1 LAYIWAFSPVYAM
14 KQAPEQQFATLLL
27 TWNRQVNTRAM
38 PWKGEKDPYLIWLS
52 EIILQQTRVEQG
64 LEYFLNFK
72 KKYPAVKYL
81 AQAPA
86 DEVMRLWQGLGYY
99 SRARNLHETAKNI
112 QSNYRGRFPESFDE
126 LKKLKGVGE
135 YTAAAIASFAFGI
148 PKAVVD
154 GNVIRVLSRVFG
166 VHIPF
171 DTTEGKKRFAAL
183 AQELMDEKSPGEF
196 NQAMMDFGATVC
208 APQKPDC
215 EVCPFKKI
223 CSAYNE
229 DSIDELPVR
238 QNKIKIKERWFNYL
252 LIKNDSEIFIEKRTG
267 NDIWKTL
274 YQLPM
279 IETEKPLSKNFHRA
293 ITAFIGHRNFVI
305 KSYSKPFKQM
315 LTHRKINA
323 RFIEL
328 ELKNLNLFEKD
339 NSLKVSV
346 KDLPLFAFPKMVHLY
361 LKQNSLL

>member
-1 LAYIWAFSPVYAM
+1 
-14 KQAPEQQFATLLL
+14 
-27 TWNRQVNTRAM
+27 M

-72 KKYPAVKYL
+72 KKYPAVKHL
-81 AQAPA
+81 AEAPA

-112 QSNYRGRFPESFDE
+112 HTNYGGQFPASFDE
-126 LKKLKGVGE
+126 LKKLKGIGE

-154 GNVIRVLSRVFG
+154 GNVIRVLARVFG
-166 VHIPF
+166 VSIPF
-171 DTTEGKKRFAAL
+171 DTTAGKKLFATL
-183 AQELMDEKSPGEF
+183 AQELLDKENPGEF
-196 NQAMMDFGATVC
+196 NQAIMDFGATVC
-208 APQKPDC
+208 VPQNPDC
-215 EVCPFKKI
+215 KACPFKKS
-223 CSAYNE
+223 CSAFTQGL
-229 DSIDELPVR
+229 IDELPVR
-238 QNKIKIKERWFNYL
+238 LNKTKIKERYFSYL
-252 LIKNDSEIFIEKRTG
+252 LIKNESEIFIEKRTG

-279 IETEKPLSKNFHRA
+279 FETDKPVNKNFHRA
-293 ITAFIGHRNFVI
+293 IAAFMGHENFDI

-328 ELKNLNLFEKD
+328 ELKNFNLFKRD
-339 NSLKVSV
+339 NSLKVNV
-346 KDLPLFAFPKMVHLY
+346 KDLPRFAFPKIVHLY